1 MPSLCYK
8 SLLLLL
14 ACVVLSNAAHA
25 QVTDFDDKAAV
36 IFTYMAIGDD
46 DTAIS
51 EERFKEQMD
60 ELSEGGYN
68 VAPLPEI
75 ITAFE
80 QNKSLPARTVAI
92 TFDGADKSIY
102 DTAFPILREK
112 GFEFTVFLPVDRITD
127 NKPQYLTWN
136 DAKDLKEGGG
146 TFGIHPAS
154 YGNMIDMGEEE
165 TRRQINNS
173 TTKFRE
179 KLGME
184 PTLLAYP
191 FGEYNTKAKKIA
203 KDMGFKAAFGQAS
216 GVSYAGDDR
225 FALPRFTIT
234 ERYGDIDRF
243 KMTANALP
251 LPVTEIS
258 PADPHL
264 STLTPA
270 IGFTVNDALKK
281 SLKGLSC
288 FSSVEEKPKL
298 EILNGR
304 VELRLEKP
312 FDDDRPRINCTL
324 PVAGEKG
331 SEPRW
336 RWLGMLYTVSEDIL
350 SDAQKQ
356 PTQHAGDN
364 NDQFSVE

>member
-14 ACVVLSNAAHA
+14 ACVVVANTAQA

-68 VAPLPEI
+68 VASLDTVV
-75 ITAFE
+75 TAFE
-80 QNKSLPARTVAI
+80 QNKPLPARTVAI

-102 DTAFPILREK
+102 DTAFPVLREK
-112 GFEFTVFLPVDRITD
+112 GFAFTVFLPVDRVTGG
-127 NKPQYLTWN
+127 KPLYLTWN
-136 DAKDLKEGGG
+136 DIKDMKAGGAA
-146 TFGIHPAS
+146 FGIHPAS
-154 YGNMIDMGEEE
+154 YGNMIIMGEEE

-173 TTKFRE
+173 TASFRDKIGTE
-179 KLGME
+179 V
-184 PTLLAYP
+184 PFIAYP
-191 FGEYNTKAKKIA
+191 FGEYDAHAKKIV
-203 KDMGFKAAFGQAS
+203 KDMGFRAAFGQAS
-216 GVSYAGDDR
+216 GVAYAGDDR

-251 LPVTEIS
+251 LPITEIS

-264 STLTPA
+264 TTLTPA

-298 EILNGR
+298 EVLNGR

-324 PVAGEKG
+324 PVVGEKG

-350 SDAQKQ
+350 GDAQKQ